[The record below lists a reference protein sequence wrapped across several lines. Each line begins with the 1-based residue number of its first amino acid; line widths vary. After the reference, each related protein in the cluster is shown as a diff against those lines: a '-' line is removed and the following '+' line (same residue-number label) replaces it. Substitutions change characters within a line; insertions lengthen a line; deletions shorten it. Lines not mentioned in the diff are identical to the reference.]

1 LKCTLLLGCIS
12 LQWVEELNW
21 GRQRRKSKMPQS
33 SEEGKARLKREAEEL
48 IDRLWS
54 EKKTA
59 DEISL
64 SEIEQIAVKAGL
76 RFREAVAQRLVEDS
90 QEQKVERPGCQECG
104 ARLKLKDYRTR
115 RVETEAGEVE
125 VRRAYYYC
133 QACGRGVFP
142 PG

>member
-1 LKCTLLLGCIS
+1 
-12 LQWVEELNW
+12 
-21 GRQRRKSKMPQS
+21 MPQS

-54 EKKTA
+54 EKKTV

-64 SEIEQIAVKAGL
+64 SEIEQMAVKAGM
-76 RFREAVAQRLVEDS
+76 RFREAVARRLVEDS
-90 QEQKVERPGCQECG
+90 QEQKVERPVCQECG
-104 ARLKLKDYRTR
+104 TRLKLKDYRTR

>member
-1 LKCTLLLGCIS
+1 
-12 LQWVEELNW
+12 
-21 GRQRRKSKMPQS
+21 MPQS
-33 SEEGKARLKREAEEL
+33 SEEAKAQLKREAEEL
-48 IDRLWS
+48 IDKLWS

-64 SEIEQIAVKAGL
+64 SEIEQMAVKAGL

-90 QEQKVERPGCQECG
+90 QERKVERPVCQECG

-133 QACGRGVFP
+133 QACGRGFFP

>member
-1 LKCTLLLGCIS
+1 
-12 LQWVEELNW
+12 
-21 GRQRRKSKMPQS
+21 MPQS
-33 SEEGKARLKREAEEL
+33 SEEAKARLKREAEEL

-54 EKKTA
+54 EKKRA
-59 DEISL
+59 DDISL

-76 RFREAVAQRLVEDS
+76 RFREAVARRLVEES
-90 QEQKVERPGCQECG
+90 QEQKVEKPACEECG

-115 RVETEAGEVE
+115 RVETEAGEIE

-133 QACGRGVFP
+133 KACGRGVFP

>member
-1 LKCTLLLGCIS
+1 
-12 LQWVEELNW
+12 
-21 GRQRRKSKMPQS
+21 MPQS
-33 SEEGKARLKREAEEL
+33 SEEAKAQLKREAEEL
-48 IDRLWS
+48 IDELWS
-54 EKKTA
+54 EKKTG

-64 SEIEQIAVKAGL
+64 NEIEQIAVKAGL
-76 RFREAVAQRLVEDS
+76 RFREAIARRLVEDS
-90 QEQKVERPGCQECG
+90 QKQRVEKPVCQECG